1 MAQENKNYYYDRNG
15 YNTYGVR
22 GQASGGGG
30 TDITK
35 LEMTEA
41 DNVSYDPSTFEAA
54 VSGNAAINTE
64 DSIPVDL
71 IIPISAGAGIAI
83 DADEATHTLEVGLD
97 STVTGLIDRAL
108 LKPASAPANNQL
120 VGINTSNA
128 QTNLNLGTGLAVSG
142 DAVNVT
148 GLGYLTTAPTANN
161 TAGDLKVVV
170 LSSEPA
176 TRYLGYWYIILSSTT

>member
-22 GQASGGGG
+22 GQATGGGG

-35 LEMTEA
+35 LEMTATEGIEYSSETGATIAGSA
-41 DNVSYDPSTFEAA
+41 D
-54 VSGNAAINTE
+54 INDT
-64 DSIPVDL
+64 DSIDVEIIVPIKAGDGITIGADDDL
-71 IIPISAGAGIAI
+71 ENI
-83 DADEATHTLEVGLD
+83 EVMLD
-97 STVTGLIDRAL
+97 TEVTDKLDRAL
-108 LKPASAPANNQL
+108 VKPASAPASNQL

-142 DAVNVT
+142 NAVNVT
-148 GLGYLTTAPTANN
+148 GIAYSTTAPTANN
-161 TAGDLKVVV
+161 TAGDLKFVV

-176 TRYLGYWYIILSSTT
+176 TYYTGYYYIITGA